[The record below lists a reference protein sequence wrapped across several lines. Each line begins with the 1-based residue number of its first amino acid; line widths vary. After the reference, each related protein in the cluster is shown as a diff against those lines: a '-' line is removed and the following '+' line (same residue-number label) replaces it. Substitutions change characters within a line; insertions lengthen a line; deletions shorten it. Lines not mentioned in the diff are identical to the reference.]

1 MLRQN
6 KFVVMTGTTVAAG
19 ENVQGT
25 YFRRLADVLGA
36 KGVVALVAFPVTAV
50 VSSVVSGTTA
60 LAVGGF
66 VFTTAFLYAL
76 VVDRERSPT
85 DEFDPVG
92 VAFAVL
98 AAGYTVLALTGA
110 GVGALSAFVGA
121 LVVLAAVVYGYV
133 FHEGVPEDLSSD
145 ALREIEADPLHIDVV
160 GFAVAEILVVYSVL
174 LGTGWGE
181 FARSQ
186 GFAALAFVVYV
197 GTVAVFAGYAVVTRE
212 IVVSRTDDEVHE
224 LLFGVLGDIAQVEDD
239 VLRDDVASKMRL
251 VAECLD
257 GVKLPTVVEDEYG
270 EVPVVLSTRRP
281 DARRVEVPTD
291 EVFGLAKE
299 REFTGYAVHGDSV
312 LLFRNGVL
320 AKWYEDG
327 EYGHDAEGLEDRV
340 ADATLH
346 ALDHTTL
353 NHLDDVTPQDEDV
366 VEPDDVEPEEEEG
379 DDEGSESSTLNVGGE
394 EIDMEEMFEKADEI
408 MEELE

>member
-1 MLRQN
+1 
-6 KFVVMTGTTVAAG
+6 MTGTTVAAG

-25 YFRRLADVLGA
+25 YFRRLVDVLGA
-36 KGVVALVAFPVTAV
+36 KGAVALIAFPVSAV
-50 VSSVVSGTTA
+50 ASSTVSDTTA

-85 DEFDPVG
+85 DDFDPVG

-98 AAGYTVLALTGA
+98 AAGYTVLAVTGV
-110 GVGALSAFVGA
+110 GVGALVAFVGA
-121 LVVLAAVVYGYV
+121 VVVLGAVVYGYV
-133 FHEGVPEDLSSD
+133 FHEGVPDDLSSD
-145 ALREIEADPLHIDVV
+145 ALTEIEADPLHIDVV

-224 LLFGVLGDIAQVEDD
+224 LLFGVLGDMAQIDD
-239 VLRDDVASKMRL
+239 AVLRDDVASKMRL

-257 GVKLPTVVEDEYG
+257 GVKLPTVVEDKYG
-270 EVPVVLSTRRP
+270 EVPVVVSTRRP

-291 EVFGLAKE
+291 EVFELAKE
-299 REFTGYAVHGDSV
+299 REFTGYVVHGDAV

-320 AKWYEDG
+320 AKWYADG
-327 EYGHDAEGLEDRV
+327 EYGHDADGLEDRV
-340 ADATLH
+340 SDATFH
-346 ALDHTTL
+346 SLDHTTL

-366 VEPDDVEPEEEEG
+366 VEPDEVEPE
-379 DDEGSESSTLNVGGE
+379 DDEDDDTDDTGGSKTLNVGGE
-394 EIDMEEMFEKADEI
+394 EIDMEEMFEKADEV

>member
-1 MLRQN
+1 
-6 KFVVMTGTTVAAG
+6 MTGTTVAAG

-36 KGVVALVAFPVTAV
+36 KGAVALVAFPVSAI
-50 VSSVVSGTTA
+50 VSSILSEPTA
-60 LAVGGF
+60 LAVAGF

-85 DEFDPVG
+85 DDFDPVG

-98 AAGYTVLALTGA
+98 AAGYTVLAVT
-110 GVGALSAFVGA
+110 GVGVGSLAAFVGA
-121 LVVLAAVVYGYV
+121 VVVLAAVVYGYV

-145 ALREIEADPLHIDVV
+145 SLREMESDPLHIDVV

-174 LGTGWGE
+174 LGTGWGG
-181 FARSQ
+181 FARSNA
-186 GFAALAFVVYV
+186 FAALAFVVFV

-224 LLFGVLGDIAQVEDD
+224 LLFGVLGDVGQIEDD
-239 VLRDDVASKMRL
+239 VLRNDVASKMRL

-257 GVKLPTVVEDEYG
+257 GVKLPTEVEDEYG

-281 DARRVEVPTD
+281 DARRVEATTD
-291 EVFGLAKE
+291 ELFNVATD
-299 REFTGYAVHGDSV
+299 RDFTGYAVHGDV
-312 LLFRNGVL
+312 VYLFRNGVL
-320 AKWYEDG
+320 VKWYEDG
-327 EYGHDAEGLEDRV
+327 EYGHDSDEPDDRV
-340 ADATLH
+340 ADATFH

-353 NHLDDVTPQDEDV
+353 NHLDDVTPQEEDV
-366 VEPDDVEPEEEEG
+366 VEPDEVEPEE
-379 DDEGSESSTLNVGGE
+379 DDEEEAEEESEMKTLNVGGE
-394 EIDMEEMFEKADEI
+394 EIDMEEMFEKADEV
-408 MEELE
+408 MDELE

>member
-1 MLRQN
+1 MS
-6 KFVVMTGTTVAAG
+6 GTTVAAG
-19 ENVQGT
+19 ENVQET
-25 YFRRLADVLGA
+25 YFRRLVDVLGA
-36 KGVVALVAFPVTAV
+36 KGAVALVSFPVSVLVSTVVSDAVTVAV
-50 VSSVVSGTTA
+50 V
-60 LAVGGF
+60 GF

-76 VVDRERSPT
+76 VVDRERSPA

-92 VAFAVL
+92 VSFAVL
-98 AAGYTVLALTGA
+98 AAGYTILAVTGI
-110 GVGALSAFVGA
+110 GVGALSSFVGA
-121 LVVLAAVVYGYV
+121 LAVLAAVVYGYV
-133 FHEGVPEDLSSD
+133 FHEGVPDDLSSE
-145 ALREIEADPLHIDVV
+145 ALREMEADPLHIDVV

-174 LGTGWGE
+174 LATGWGE

-186 GFAALAFVVYV
+186 GFAALAFVVFV

-224 LLFGVLGDIAQVEDD
+224 LLFGVLGDVGQIDDD
-239 VLRDDVASKMRL
+239 VLREDVASKMRL

-257 GVKLPTVVEDEYG
+257 GVKLPTEVEDEYG

-281 DARRVEVPTD
+281 DARHVEATTD
-291 EVFGLAKE
+291 EVIDVATE
-299 REFTGYAVHGDSV
+299 RGFTGYVVHSDAV

-327 EYGHDAEGLEDRV
+327 EYGHDKEGIEERV
-340 ADATLH
+340 ADATFH
-346 ALDHTTL
+346 TLDHTTL

-366 VEPDDVEPEEEEG
+366 VEPDEVEPDEG
-379 DDEGSESSTLNVGGE
+379 DEDDDEDTGGSKTLNVGGE
-394 EIDMEEMFEKADEI
+394 EIDMEEMFEKADEV

>member
-1 MLRQN
+1 MS
-6 KFVVMTGTTVAAG
+6 GTTVAAG
-19 ENVQGT
+19 DNVQGT
-25 YFRRLADVLGA
+25 YFRRLVDVLGA
-36 KGVVALVAFPVTAV
+36 KGAVALVALPVSAIVTSLVSDRVTVAV
-50 VSSVVSGTTA
+50 V
-60 LAVGGF
+60 GF

-76 VVDRERSPT
+76 IVDRERSPA

-92 VAFAVL
+92 AAFAFL
-98 AAGYTVLALTGA
+98 AAGYTVLSIAGV
-110 GVGALSAFVGA
+110 GVGALASLVGA

-145 ALREIEADPLHIDVV
+145 ALREMEADPLHIDVV

-174 LGTGWGE
+174 LGTGWDA

-186 GFAALAFVVYV
+186 GFAALAFVVFV
-197 GTVAVFAGYAVVTRE
+197 GTVSVFAGYAVVTRE

-224 LLFGVLGDIAQVEDD
+224 LLFGVLGDVGQIDD
-239 VLRDDVASKMRL
+239 EVLRDDVASKMRL

-257 GVKLPTVVEDEYG
+257 GVKLPTEVEDEHG

-281 DARRVEVPTD
+281 DARRVEATTD
-291 EVFGLAKE
+291 EVIEVATE
-299 REFTGYAVHGDSV
+299 RGFTGYVVHSEAV

-327 EYGHDAEGLEDRV
+327 EYGHDTEGIEDRV
-340 ADATLH
+340 ADATFH

-353 NHLDDVTPQDEDV
+353 NHLDDVTPHDEGV
-366 VEPDDVEPEEEEG
+366 VEPDEVEPDDEEG
-379 DDEGSESSTLNVGGE
+379 DDKEETGSKTLNVGGE
-394 EIDMEEMFEKADEI
+394 EIDMEEMFEKADEV